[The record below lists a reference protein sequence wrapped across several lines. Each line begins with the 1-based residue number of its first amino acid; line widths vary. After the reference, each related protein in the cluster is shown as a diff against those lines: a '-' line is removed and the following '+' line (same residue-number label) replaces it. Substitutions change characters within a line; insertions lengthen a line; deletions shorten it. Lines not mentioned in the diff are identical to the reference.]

1 MIKKDI
7 DQDIDRLMKIK
18 EEVDQAKLLK
28 ILTPDLEIISQAM
41 YDYLV
46 SKNLRQPDKYYF
58 VVSHEAGEY
67 IEGFRGQS
75 LKFNF
80 RLFIFNAKLCRINF
94 LN

>member
-41 YDYLV
+41 YDYLI
-46 SKNLRQPDKYYF
+46 SKNLRQPDKYYL
-58 VVSHEAGEY
+58 VVSYEAGEY
-67 IEGFRGQS
+67 IEGFRG
-75 LKFNF
+75 
-80 RLFIFNAKLCRINF
+80 
-94 LN
+94 

>member
-46 SKNLRQPDKYYF
+46 SKNLKQLDKYYF

-67 IEGFRGQS
+67 IEGFRG
-75 LKFNF
+75 
-80 RLFIFNAKLCRINF
+80 
-94 LN
+94 

>member
-46 SKNLRQPDKYYF
+46 SKNLKQPDTYYF
-58 VVSHEAGEY
+58 IVSHEAGEY
-67 IEGFRGQS
+67 IEGFRG
-75 LKFNF
+75 
-80 RLFIFNAKLCRINF
+80 
-94 LN
+94 